1 MASMNNKTIRL
12 AKVHGRSQE
21 VQNLYPDGRS
31 GYRAVP
37 WLRMGGLW
45 MEKLGFKVGDPIEV
59 RVQRGKL
66 VIKKITEHGN
76 HRH

>member
-1 MASMNNKTIRL
+1 MQRKTIRL
-12 AKVHGRSQE
+12 AKVHGRNQE
-21 VQNLYPDGRS
+21 VQKLYPDGRS

-66 VIKKITEHGN
+66 VIKKITG
-76 HRH
+76 RGD

>member
-1 MASMNNKTIRL
+1 MWSKGRLTNHVFSRKIRNKLFYMEKKRIRL

-21 VQNLYPDGRS
+21 VHNLYGDGRS

-45 MEKLGFKVGDPIEV
+45 MEKLGFKLGDPA
-59 RVQRGKL
+59 
-66 VIKKITEHGN
+66 
-76 HRH
+76 

>member
-1 MASMNNKTIRL
+1 MEKKRIRL

-21 VQNLYPDGRS
+21 VQNIYGDDRS

-59 RVQRGKL
+59 RVGHGKL
-66 VIKKITEHGN
+66 VIKKITGRGDHK
-76 HRH
+76 H